1 METYLYK
8 FLKKKC
14 EEKGFVYGR
23 LEDKADLSHSVVQAI
38 RNGRTQL
45 KPATKQKLAQ
55 ALGCSIGDIQD
66 AIRWSDEVLEDG
78 EVVRKKVY
86 DKPVP
91 EKEPEPHC
99 PYDGPVEEPSADLQ
113 DKPWM
118 DEKQP
123 PTELPG
129 SYIKGKIVPAPL
141 PDVPKETP
149 EKKPYTKPEIVAL
162 STKVD
167 SPDCRKCKPVPLPDF
182 QKENPETEEATS
194 IMQTVVDAITMN
206 ASSLTGVIKTPAED
220 KVNHPSHYTQGGI
233 ECIEALKAS
242 MSTDEFRGY
251 LKGCQMKYMWR
262 YRLKNG
268 VEDLKKARW
277 YLNRLISEMEGL
289 PDE

>member
-66 AIRWSDEVLEDG
+66 AIRRSDEGLEDG

-91 EKEPEPHC
+91 APEPEPHC
-99 PYDGPVEEPSADLQ
+99 PYDDPVEEPSADLQ

-141 PDVPKETP
+141 SDVPKETP
-149 EKKPYTKPEIVAL
+149 ETA
-162 STKVD
+162 
-167 SPDCRKCKPVPLPDF
+167 
-182 QKENPETEEATS
+182 EATL
-194 IMQTVVDAITMN
+194 IRQTVENAIAVN
-206 ASSLTGVIKTPAED
+206 ASALAGVIKIPAED
-220 KVNHPSHYTQGGI
+220 KVNHPAHYTQGGI

-268 VEDLKKARW
+268 IEDLKKARW
-277 YLNRLISEMEGL
+277 YLDRLISEMEEL

>member
-45 KPATKQKLAQ
+45 KPGTKQKLAQ

-66 AIRWSDEVLEDG
+66 AIRRSDEVLEDG

-99 PYDGPVEEPSADLQ
+99 PYDDPVEEPSADLQ

-141 PDVPKETP
+141 PDVPKENP
-149 EKKPYTKPEIVAL
+149 EKKPYTKPEILAS

-167 SPDCRKCKPVPLPDF
+167 SPDCGKGKPVPLPDF
-182 QKENPETEEATS
+182 QKENPETTEATL
-194 IMQTVVDAITMN
+194 IRQTVEDAIVVN
-206 ASSLTGVIKTPAED
+206 ASSLTGIIKTPAED
-220 KVNHPSHYTQGGI
+220 KVNHPAHYTQGAV
-233 ECIEALKAS
+233 ECIDALEAS
-242 MSTDEFRGY
+242 MTPEEFRGY
-251 LKGCQMKYMWR
+251 LKGCQMKYVWR
-262 YRLKNG
+262 YRMKGG

-277 YLNRLISEMEGL
+277 YLDRLIGKLEEVL
-289 PDE
+289 K

>member
-66 AIRWSDEVLEDG
+66 AIRRSDEVLEDG

-99 PYDGPVEEPSADLQ
+99 PYDDPVEEPSADLQ
-113 DKPWM
+113 DEPWM

-141 PDVPKETP
+141 PDVPKEN
-149 EKKPYTKPEIVAL
+149 PEIA
-162 STKVD
+162 
-167 SPDCRKCKPVPLPDF
+167 
-182 QKENPETEEATS
+182 EATL
-194 IMQTVVDAITMN
+194 IRQTVENAIAVN
-206 ASSLTGVIKTPAED
+206 ASALAGVIKIPAED
-220 KVNHPSHYTQGGI
+220 KVNHPAHYTQGGI

-268 VEDLKKARW
+268 IEDLKKARW
-277 YLNRLISEMEGL
+277 YLDRLISEMEEL

>member
-1 METYLYK
+1 METYLYE

-66 AIRWSDEVLEDG
+66 AIRRSDEVLEDG

-99 PYDGPVEEPSADLQ
+99 PYDDPEGEPSADLQ

-141 PDVPKETP
+141 PD
-149 EKKPYTKPEIVAL
+149 
-162 STKVD
+162 
-167 SPDCRKCKPVPLPDF
+167 F
-182 QKENPETEEATS
+182 QKENPDTEEATS

-206 ASSLTGVIKTPAED
+206 ASSLTGAIKTPAED
-220 KVNHPSHYTQGGI
+220 KVNHPAHYTQGAV
-233 ECIEALKAS
+233 ECIDALEAS
-242 MSTDEFRGY
+242 MTPEEFRGY
-251 LKGCQMKYMWR
+251 LKGCQMKYVWR
-262 YRLKNG
+262 YRMKGG

-277 YLNRLISEMEGL
+277 YLDRLIGKLEEVL
-289 PDE
+289 K

>member
-1 METYLYK
+1 METYLYE

-38 RNGRTQL
+38 RNGRTQM

-66 AIRWSDEVLEDG
+66 AIRRSDEVLEDG

-99 PYDGPVEEPSADLQ
+99 PYDDPEGEPSADLQ

-141 PDVPKETP
+141 PD
-149 EKKPYTKPEIVAL
+149 
-162 STKVD
+162 
-167 SPDCRKCKPVPLPDF
+167 F
-182 QKENPETEEATS
+182 QKENPDTEEATS

-206 ASSLTGVIKTPAED
+206 ASSLTGAIKTPAED
-220 KVNHPSHYTQGGI
+220 KVNHPAHYTQGAV
-233 ECIEALKAS
+233 ECIDALEAS
-242 MSTDEFRGY
+242 MTPEEFRGY
-251 LKGCQMKYMWR
+251 LKGCQMKYVWR
-262 YRLKNG
+262 YRMKGG

-277 YLNRLISEMEGL
+277 YLDRLIGKLEEVL
-289 PDE
+289 K

>member
-23 LEDKADLSHSVVQAI
+23 LEDMADLSHSVVQAI

-66 AIRWSDEVLEDG
+66 AIRRSDEVLEDG

-99 PYDGPVEEPSADLQ
+99 PYDDPVEEPDTAQ
-113 DKPWM
+113 TDKPWVN
-118 DEKQP
+118 E
-123 PTELPG
+123 G
-129 SYIKGKIVPAPL
+129 
-141 PDVPKETP
+141 TP
-149 EKKPYTKPEIVAL
+149 YMKPEIVAS

-167 SPDCRKCKPVPLPDF
+167 SPDCRKGKPVPLPDF
-182 QKENPETEEATS
+182 PKENPETVEATS

-206 ASSLTGVIKTPAED
+206 AATMAGVIKTPAED
-220 KVNHPSHYTQGGI
+220 KVNHPAHYTQGTV
-233 ECIEALKAS
+233 ECIDALEAS
-242 MSTDEFRGY
+242 MTYEEFIGY
-251 LKGCQMKYMWR
+251 LKGCQMKYVWR
-262 YRLKNG
+262 YRLKGG

-277 YLNRLISEMEGL
+277 YLDRLIKKLEER
-289 PDE
+289 

>member
-66 AIRWSDEVLEDG
+66 AIRRSDEVLEDG

-99 PYDGPVEEPSADLQ
+99 PYDDPVEEPSADLQ
-113 DKPWM
+113 DEPWM

-141 PDVPKETP
+141 PDVPKE
-149 EKKPYTKPEIVAL
+149 
-162 STKVD
+162 
-167 SPDCRKCKPVPLPDF
+167 
-182 QKENPETEEATS
+182 NPETAEATL
-194 IMQTVVDAITMN
+194 IRQTVENAIAVN
-206 ASSLTGVIKTPAED
+206 ASALAGVIKIPAED
-220 KVNHPSHYTQGGI
+220 KVNHPAHYTQGGI

-268 VEDLKKARW
+268 IEDLKKARW
-277 YLNRLISEMEGL
+277 YLDRLISEMEEL